1 MIEFSDGNYGYAA
14 LYKNL
19 LLAIAEDTHKAFIDE
34 MIEAMEEEP
43 YSYDESLKQNF
54 IKLQQAYV
62 DMLTLLISIGEQLRE
77 LALDSEV
84 IDYEK
89 SVKQVI
95 DFLLEKRVLYKTVIY
110 KEKGRVIKESVV
122 TLGKASQFD
131 NEYFRHM
138 KLVL

>member
-1 MIEFSDGNYGYAA
+1 
-14 LYKNL
+14 
-19 LLAIAEDTHKAFIDE
+19 
-34 MIEAMEEEP
+34 MEEEP
-43 YSYDESLKQNF
+43 YSYDENLKQNF
-54 IKLQQAYV
+54 IKLQQAYA
-62 DMLTLLISIGEQLRE
+62 DMSTLLISIGEQLRE